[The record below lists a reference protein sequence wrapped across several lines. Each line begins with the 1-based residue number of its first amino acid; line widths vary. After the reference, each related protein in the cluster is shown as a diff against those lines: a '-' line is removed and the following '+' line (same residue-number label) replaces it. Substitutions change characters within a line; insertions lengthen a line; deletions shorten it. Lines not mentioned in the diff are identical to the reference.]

1 MISKGLIIFV
11 SGIIL
16 LIGTIIWIY
25 KDNKSKDKREEE
37 LLKKINESS
46 LNIKTNSSL
55 PQKDNTEISEYST
68 ELLDDSTE
76 LLDDTEVI

>member
-1 MISKGLIIFV
+1 MVSKGLIIFV

-37 LLKKINESS
+37 LLKKINENSS
-46 LNIKTNSSL
+46 NIKTSSSL
-55 PQKDNTEISEYST
+55 LEKDNTEILE
-68 ELLDDSTE
+68 DSTE
-76 LLDDTEVI
+76 LLNNTESI

>member
-11 SGIIL
+11 SGIVL

-46 LNIKTNSSL
+46 LNIEINSSL
-55 PQKDNTEISEYST
+55 QQRENTGMSEYST

-76 LLDDTEVI
+76 LLDNTEVI